1 MRSEVSEIVPRYAF
15 VVIVMMKSMA
25 MAPHTPSLNRRI
37 TIDAVKRA
45 VAEQFGFS
53 VGRLKEKGNSHPI
66 VVPRQIAMYLAR
78 ELTQA
83 SFPQLARHFGG
94 KHHTTV
100 MHAIRKIEEQ
110 RHADAGLAA
119 VLAKLESDLAGSS
132 EF

>member
-1 MRSEVSEIVPRYAF
+1 MVL
-15 VVIVMMKSMA
+15 
-25 MAPHTPSLNRRI
+25 APHTPSFHQRI
-37 TIDAVKRA
+37 TIDAVQRA

-53 VGRLKEKGNSHPI
+53 VDRLKEKGNSHPI

-83 SFPQLARHFGG
+83 SFPQLGRHFGG

-100 MHAIRKIEEQ
+100 MHSIRKIEEQ
-110 RHADAGLAA
+110 RHADVDLAA